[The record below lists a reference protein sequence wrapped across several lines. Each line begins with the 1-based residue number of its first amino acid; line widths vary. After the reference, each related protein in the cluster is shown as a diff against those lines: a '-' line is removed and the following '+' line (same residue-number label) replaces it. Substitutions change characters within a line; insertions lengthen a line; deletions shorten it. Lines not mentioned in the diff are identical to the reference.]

1 MRLQGFTGVYMGI
14 HRNTGVYR
22 VYRGLQEYTWVYM
35 RIQGFTGVCMGLHG
49 YIRFYSS
56 DSLGVTIGWET
67 ICELP

>member
-1 MRLQGFTGVYMGI
+1 M
-14 HRNTGVYR
+14 
-22 VYRGLQEYTWVYM
+22 YM

-56 DSLGVTIGWET
+56 DSLGVTIWWET